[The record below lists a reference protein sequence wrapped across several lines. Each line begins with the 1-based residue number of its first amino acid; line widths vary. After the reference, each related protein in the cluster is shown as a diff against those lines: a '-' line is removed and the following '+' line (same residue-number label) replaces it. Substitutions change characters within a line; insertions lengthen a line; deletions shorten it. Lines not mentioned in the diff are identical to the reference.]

1 MNSFR
6 MLLASSDPEYDRAL
20 SLWLRKKCPPFETD
34 CLDPQRWF
42 EETEESFDAYDRILL
57 GGSLNHIH
65 QGPGVRIAGGFGDSR
80 GKAEDETGWM
90 DPYRPGEEVFRDL
103 VSGLTPDHEPLF
115 RIRTIG
121 FLLTDSNPSL
131 IEAQDVILTGL
142 NENGSRILRAD
153 LRDIPSNDSAAFR
166 RDGGRTW
173 DDFIYSCIYAQTPE
187 LLTDY
192 ERFAFSNTY
201 GTYRYPQAP
210 GPNPYRTLTDRE
222 LRRMYGRIREYCRA
236 DYFAATLPEGD
247 SPVYPFTLNQMDL
260 ILVLYGEDADSC
272 RRLDS
277 VLYKLKE
284 DTDPGKR
291 ILEICVSGRFA
302 DSDVP
307 GLILH
312 LEKGSES
319 MPRSDRPSSR
329 MPEDLTTIT
338 EFIDHECFI

>member
-1 MNSFR
+1 
-6 MLLASSDPEYDRAL
+6 
-20 SLWLRKKCPPFETD
+20 
-34 CLDPQRWF
+34 
-42 EETEESFDAYDRILL
+42 
-57 GGSLNHIH
+57 
-65 QGPGVRIAGGFGDSR
+65 
-80 GKAEDETGWM
+80 
-90 DPYRPGEEVFRDL
+90 
-103 VSGLTPDHEPLF
+103 
-115 RIRTIG
+115 
-121 FLLTDSNPSL
+121 
-131 IEAQDVILTGL
+131 
-142 NENGSRILRAD
+142 
-153 LRDIPSNDSAAFR
+153 
-166 RDGGRTW
+166 
-173 DDFIYSCIYAQTPE
+173 
-187 LLTDY
+187 
-192 ERFAFSNTY
+192 
-201 GTYRYPQAP
+201 
-210 GPNPYRTLTDRE
+210 
-222 LRRMYGRIREYCRA
+222 MYGRIREFCRA

-260 ILVLYGEDADSC
+260 ILVLYGEDADSR